1 MRTLPSLLRQL
12 SLKKAYKSQAHC
24 ADMMGERNNLFP
36 VFLKLEELDTLIV
49 GGGNVGL
56 EKLNALIRSSP
67 AARVTV
73 VAPAIREE
81 IKSIAATNH
90 HVRLIQRNFRVR
102 DLQSKDLVLLATD
115 DENLHERI
123 KILAKKRRLLI
134 NVADTPALCD
144 FYLGSVV
151 TKGNIKIGISTNGKS
166 PTIAKRI
173 REYLEEALP
182 EDTNILLQNMQNIRQ
197 RMKGDFAHKVKV
209 LNDIT
214 SSWLKRSP

>member
-1 MRTLPSLLRQL
+1 ME
-12 SLKKAYKSQAHC
+12 
-24 ADMMGERNNLFP
+24 ERNNLFP

-56 EKLNALIRSSP
+56 EKLNALLKCTP
-67 AARVTV
+67 QARVTL
-73 VAPAIREE
+73 VAPFIKDEIRVLTEN
-81 IKSIAATNH
+81 TRH
-90 HVRLIQRNFRVR
+90 LRLIERKFRVR
-102 DLQSKDLVLLATD
+102 DLQGKDLVMLATD
-115 DENLHERI
+115 DPDLHNRI
-123 KILAKKRRLLI
+123 RKLARKRKLLV

-151 TKGNIKIGISTNGKS
+151 TKGNLKIGISTNGKS

-182 EDTNILLQNMQNIRQ
+182 DNTNELLQNMQLIRQ
-197 RMKGDFAHKVKV
+197 KMKGDFAQKVKM

-214 SSWLKRSP
+214 SSWLKR